1 MNITIKDIA
10 KVAGVSYSTVS
21 KALNNSPLVKDN
33 TKNRIVEIAKEMGY
47 EPNFAAQKLV
57 SKQTK
62 IIGLIWPTIERVVL
76 STLVTKISNEINK
89 TDYSMILSVDTIQTS
104 LDTFRRFQVDGIILF
119 EENIDLIVNPN
130 TTPLISYSVA
140 GNKVARYPIIDANHE
155 QAMYDAVKYLFT
167 LGHRDIAYI
176 GDFSPVDPMQMEKYK
191 GFIRAMKECS
201 LPVDNYNLINTAG
214 LDWYDGY
221 TSTKKLLGFPVR
233 PTAIVG
239 GSYDISGGIIRGIK
253 EANLLIPEDISIISY
268 DNIPQMENMEIPLTC
283 IGVPVDQLA
292 AEIVKS
298 IIKFIEDK
306 EIYTLVKKMKPKLNV
321 RASCARKKES
331 NQV

>member
-33 TKNRIVEIAKEMGY
+33 TKSRIVTIAKEMGY

-76 STLVTKISNEINK
+76 STLVTKISDEINK
-89 TDYSMILSVDTIQTS
+89 TPYAMILSVDTVQTS
-104 LDTFRRFQVDGIILF
+104 VDTFRRFQVDGIILF
-119 EENIDLIVNPN
+119 EENLDVFVDS
-130 TTPLISYSVA
+130 TTIPLLSYGVA
-140 GNKVARYPIIDANHE
+140 RKEPARYPIIDANHE
-155 QAMYDAVKYLFT
+155 QAMYDAVKYLYT
-167 LGHRDIAYI
+167 LGHRDITYI
-176 GDFSPVDPMQMEKYK
+176 GDFSPVDPMQMKKYK
-191 GFIRAMKECS
+191 GFNRAMTEYGLS
-201 LPVDNYNLINTAG
+201 VNNYNLINTAG

-221 TSTKKLLGFPVR
+221 AATKKLLAFPTR

-253 EANLLIPEDISIISY
+253 EANLHIPKDISIISY
-268 DNIPQMENMEIPLTC
+268 DNIPQMENMEIPLTS

-292 AEIVKS
+292 IQIVES
-298 IIKFIEDK
+298 MIKFIEEK
-306 EIYTLVKKMKPKLNV
+306 EIHPIVKTMSPILNE
-321 RASCARKKES
+321 RASCAPINELR
-331 NQV
+331 